1 MADNPHSGHRDRLR
15 KRFLSE
21 NFDGMEK
28 HEILE
33 FVLYYS
39 IPRKDTNP
47 IAHHL
52 LDTFGS
58 ISAVFDAPVDT
69 LKEAGLSEACA
80 VYLKML
86 PQISRVYMDD
96 RNNNFKKYVDM
107 DNLGDIMKHKYIG
120 RDYEAVILLLMDSKN
135 KELFCGVVNKGS
147 VSSSEIYIRK
157 VIELAVM
164 YNARYAVL
172 SHNHPSGMAWPS
184 SDDIET
190 TRKVSESLS
199 LIGVKL
205 LEHIIVADDDYIEIY
220 KAGFMG

>member
-58 ISAVFDAPVDT
+58 ISAVFDAPVDK

-86 PQISRVYMDD
+86 PQICRVYMDD
-96 RNNNFKKYVDM
+96 RNNNSKKYIDM
-107 DNLGDIMKHKYIG
+107 DNLGEIMKHKYIG

-205 LEHIIVADDDYIEIY
+205 LEHIIIADDDHIKIY
-220 KAGFMG
+220 EAGFMD